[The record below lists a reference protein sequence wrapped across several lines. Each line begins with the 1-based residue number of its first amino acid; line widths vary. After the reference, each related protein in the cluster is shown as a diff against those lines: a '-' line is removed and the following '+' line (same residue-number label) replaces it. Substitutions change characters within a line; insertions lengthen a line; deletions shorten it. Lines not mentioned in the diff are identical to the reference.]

1 MKSPKSKS
9 TRKRSRNEPYRS
21 RPGKHGVKRQKASS
35 RKNSGIEKRYFDA
48 KQPGSFSAVSGFIRN
63 NRDIDEKKF
72 KEWALKQDTVTL
84 HQPARKH
91 FPRRKVLVFE
101 AGELLQIDLMD
112 FQSLSEFNQGF
123 NYVLTAIDAF
133 SKFAYAIPLKRKTA
147 KDVLKALQT
156 IIKDI
161 KPKKIQTDRG
171 LEFVNQTISDWAKSN
186 GIRMYSTYNYDIK
199 ASIVE
204 RFIRTFKGRLYRY
217 FTQNSTSVYIDVLS
231 SIINSY
237 NETFHRSIKMTPKQ
251 ARKKSN
257 ETLVYE
263 NLYRNTRPLYKRV
276 AKFKVNDPVRVS
288 RYPNIFAKAYTQNF
302 STEYFFIDKVEHTE
316 PPVYK
321 LRDFAG
327 EKLLGTF
334 YEQELTKISVDRNK
348 TFKIE
353 KVLEEKGNKVL
364 VKYLGWP
371 MKFSEWIPKKRIL
384 QAYKKS

>member
-1 MKSPKSKS
+1 M
-9 TRKRSRNEPYRS
+9 
-21 RPGKHGVKRQKASS
+21 
-35 RKNSGIEKRYFDA
+35 
-48 KQPGSFSAVSGFIRN
+48 
-63 NRDIDEKKF
+63 
-72 KEWALKQDTVTL
+72 
-84 HQPARKH
+84 
-91 FPRRKVLVFE
+91 
-101 AGELLQIDLMD
+101 
-112 FQSLSEFNQGF
+112 
-123 NYVLTAIDAF
+123 
-133 SKFAYAIPLKRKTA
+133 
-147 KDVLKALQT
+147 
-156 IIKDI
+156 
-161 KPKKIQTDRG
+161 
-171 LEFVNQTISDWAKSN
+171 NQTISDWAKSN

-237 NETFHRSIKMTPKQ
+237 NETFHRTIKMTPKQ

-263 NLYRNTRPLYKRV
+263 NLYRNTHPLYNRV

-302 STEYFFIDKVEHTE
+302 SAEYFFIDKVEHTE